1 MIRNNKSIKFKKQVS
16 TLYQNKPKIFC
27 RQMKPILHFLLL
39 VIMSL
44 ANIQKS
50 IARQN
55 FGNEWINYNQEYF
68 KMNVISD
75 GIYRLNFT
83 QLEAVGFPVNT
94 IDPRRI
100 QVFYKGIEQ
109 AIHIEGQQDGN
120 FDTGDYIEFYAQRNN
135 GTSDTELYVSP
146 EAQPHTHYN
155 IFSDS
160 SAYFLTYKLSA
171 ENGKRMASYFEN
183 NVGGI
188 PDEESYNEEL
198 LQVFASNYFEG
209 ASYGSTN
216 DVVLSQYDN
225 FEGWTGTFAS
235 TGQSL
240 NHTLKGITETFQS
253 GSKPRL
259 EVMLAG
265 GNNNQHNSEIFVGP
279 STSALRSIGT
289 ASFNKDENF
298 LFTSDIEWSDV
309 SGSGELAIRAS
320 VNGVNGAADRMA
332 FSFIRLVFPH
342 TFEMAN
348 ADNRHLVL
356 NENTG
361 GKSFVRIANPVAGSR
376 VWDITDTNNPSQI
389 GINSTFGEITAIV
402 RNTTQSRTLQV
413 QAQTFSPATLKRV
426 SFQPINPVDYDYL
439 MISHELLRNGT
450 NADPVVL
457 YKQYRESTSGGGY
470 KVFLANIDQI
480 YDQFNY
486 GLTSPLAIRR
496 FCDFM
501 LNGGQPTHL
510 FLIGRATDNG
520 FDYFRKDPT
529 TATATNFVPTFGHP
543 GSDIAFSAGL
553 GGAGLEDAIA
563 TGRINAK
570 TPEDVEAYLNKVM
583 EAEALEYDDLWHKN
597 LIHLTGGQNETE
609 LVRFRQYGEIFE
621 KIAVGPFLGGQVSKT
636 SKKTI
641 EAVEFFNITREINN
655 GAGLITFFGHSGAS
669 ITDIEIGIVS
679 DPKFGYNNKG
689 KYTNFLINGCNA
701 GDFFGVNESFGVDW
715 ILTPNLGA
723 LSFIAHSSLAFSSS
737 LRNYSTLFYQVAYAD
752 EAFFGNTLG
761 KIKQEVSKRYNG
773 RYGSGAFATSQIQQ
787 SVLQGDPA
795 VKLFAADKPDFDIV
809 EANLN
814 AATYDGLPLLSK
826 VDSFYV
832 DIDIKNYGKY
842 DEAPFLVTVK
852 RTLPNGQQMVYG
864 PELFDP
870 VLRQDTIRFN
880 IPNDITGVEGNNTL
894 QVVLDEAGLI
904 EEMNENNN
912 TASLDIFLAS
922 GSTFNILPQ
931 NYAIVNSPS
940 VDLIFQSTDLLSGR
954 RGFLLEID
962 TTIGFNSS
970 FLLQQSL
977 TENVVVKAPV
987 NLETN
992 GPVPNGTVFYWR
1004 TKFTDPLPSESNEWV
1019 QSSFVLKSSGEGWNQ
1034 SDTDQL
1040 NQSGRSGLTFDS
1052 NTGIWDFLENN
1063 TSLEINTFGPNHP
1076 TGDHTDTQLLLDG
1089 INFYKTNSP
1098 SDPGCRNNTLNI
1110 VAFDFQSTIP
1120 YKPVSFG
1127 QADVLN
1133 NRICGKV
1140 PQNIYNFLE
1149 SEFGA
1154 SINPEVVID
1163 NIKHRDQVLVFSL
1176 GQLNYS
1182 TWSASLKSKLTE
1194 IGISQSTLDNLEDGE
1209 PVVFFGKKA
1218 EPQGTADEVTADT
1231 PPKQEQEIVLNTV
1244 ISGKFFSGKITSDK
1258 IGPALSYSMF
1268 THDLDASGSNPDD
1281 LFSFTILGIDPENN
1295 EVPLFENVQTTEVD
1309 LSSIAPSQYPY
1320 LRVVLE
1326 LEDRTDLTPLQ
1337 LKQWQVEYEQS
1348 QEGILLK
1355 RDKEGVGS
1363 PVERQE
1369 GQPLTAQFTFWNLS
1383 TKPYQDS
1390 IHVDYDTFSKSS
1402 AESFPGTVKLKALA
1416 PNDSVNF
1423 SLDINTLGKTG
1434 SNDLTLNV
1442 GQPSQSDVHN
1452 NNNNL
1457 RMSDYVEVMSDQ
1469 ANPILEVYFDG
1480 MFILDGDIVSPN
1492 PHIMV
1497 TMKDE
1502 NEYLFKED
1510 TSGLNLFI
1518 RKPCEGC
1525 GFERVAFS
1533 SPEVSMQVA
1542 DENND
1547 FKIDYTPKNL
1557 ENGLYGLRVQVSD
1570 ASGNES
1576 GTEPYEI
1583 NFEVIN
1589 ESTITNFYPYP
1600 NPFSSNTR
1608 FVFTLTGSE
1617 VPDDMKIQIMTV
1629 TGRVVREILREELGP
1644 IRIGNN
1650 ITDYGWDGRD
1660 EYGDQLANGVYLYKV
1675 YIKQNGNDISHRQT
1689 AGDKGFKNGFGKL
1702 YLLR

>member
-1 MIRNNKSIKFKKQVS
+1 MTRNKKFIQFNLPEMTMNVLNTIWVFRQSIK
-16 TLYQNKPKIFC
+16 PKACMLIA
-27 RQMKPILHFLLL
+27 MLA
-39 VIMSL
+39 MSGM
-44 ANIQKS
+44 QKTT
-50 IARQN
+50 ARQN
-55 FGNEWINYNQEYF
+55 FGNEWISYNQEYF
-68 KMNVISD
+68 KMGIVND

-83 QLEAVGFPVNT
+83 QLENVGFPVNT

-100 QVFYKGIEQ
+100 QVFHKGIEQ

-120 FDTGDYIEFYAQRNN
+120 FDTGDYIEFYARHND

-146 EAQPHTHYN
+146 DAQPHTHYN
-155 IFSDS
+155 LFSDS

-171 ENGKRMASYFEN
+171 ENGKRMTSYFEN

-188 PDEESYNEEL
+188 PDEESYGHEL

-209 ASYGSTN
+209 TSYGSTN
-216 DVVLSQYDN
+216 DIVLSQYDN
-225 FEGWTGTFAS
+225 FEGWTGAFAS

-240 NHTLKGITETFQS
+240 NHTLQGIINSFQT

-265 GNNNQHNSEIFVGP
+265 GNNNDHNSEIFVGP

-289 ASFNKDENF
+289 ASFTKDENF
-298 LFTSDIEWSDV
+298 LFASEIEWSDIS
-309 SGSGELAIRAS
+309 SGGELAIRAT

-332 FSFIRLVFPH
+332 FSFVRLVFPH
-342 TFEMAN
+342 NFDLAN
-348 ADNRHLVL
+348 SGNHQLVL
-356 NENTG
+356 NENIG
-361 GKSFVRIANPVAGSR
+361 GKSFIRISNPVSGSR
-376 VWDITDTNNPSQI
+376 IWDITDTTNPIQV

-402 RNTTQSRTLQV
+402 RNTTQSRALQI
-413 QAQTFSPATLKRV
+413 QAQTLSPATFKGID
-426 SFQPINPVDYDYL
+426 FQQINPADYDYL
-439 MISHELLRNGT
+439 LISSQLLRNGA
-450 NADPVVL
+450 NSDPVES
-457 YKQYRESTSGGGY
+457 YKAYRESTAGGGY
-470 KVFLANIDQI
+470 NVFLSNIDQI

-501 LNGGQPTHL
+501 LNGGQPVHL

-529 TATATNFVPTFGHP
+529 TAAATNFVPTFGHP

-570 TPEDVEAYLNKVM
+570 TPEDVEAYLNKVV
-583 EAEALEYDDLWHKN
+583 EAEAVEYNDLWHKN
-597 LIHLTGGQNETE
+597 LIHLTGGQNESE
-609 LVRFRQYGEIFE
+609 LVRFRRYGEEFE
-621 KIAVGPFLGGQVSKT
+621 SIAVGPFLGGLVSKT
-636 SKKTI
+636 SKKTTD
-641 EAVEFFNITREINN
+641 AVEFFNIAKEINK
-655 GAGLITFFGHSGAS
+655 GVSLITFFGHSGAS

-689 KYTNFLINGCNA
+689 RYTNFLINGCNA

-723 LSFIAHSSLAFSSS
+723 LSFIAHSSLAFSSN

-752 EAFFGNTLG
+752 DVFFGKTLG
-761 KIKQEVSKRYNG
+761 EIKQEVSKRYNL

-795 VKLFAADKPDFDIV
+795 VKLFAADKPDFDV
-809 EANLN
+809 VGSNLQ
-814 AATYDGLPLLSK
+814 AGTYDGSPLLSD

-832 DIDIKNYGKY
+832 DIDIKNYGKF
-842 DEAPFLVTVK
+842 DDSPFLVTVK
-852 RTLPNGQQMVYG
+852 RILPNNQEIVYG

-870 VLRQDTIRFN
+870 ILRQDTIRFN
-880 IPNDITGVEGNNTL
+880 IVNDITGAEGNNTL
-894 QVVLDEAGLI
+894 EIILDETGLI

-912 TASLDIFLAS
+912 TASLEVFLAS

-931 NYAIVNSPS
+931 NYAIVNSAS
-940 VDLIFQSTDLLSGR
+940 LDLIFQSTDLLSGR
-954 RGFLLEID
+954 RGFLLEVD
-962 TTIGFNSS
+962 TTINFNSAY
-970 FLLQQSL
+970 LMQQSI
-977 TENVVVKAPV
+977 TENVVAKVPV
-987 NLETN
+987 NLN
-992 GPVPNGTVFYWR
+992 ASGAIPDGTVVYWR
-1004 TKFTDPLPSESNEWV
+1004 TKFADPLPSESNDWV
-1019 QSSFVLKSSGEGWNQ
+1019 QSSFVLKNTGEGWNQ

-1040 NQSGRSGLTFDS
+1040 NQSARTGLTFDS

-1076 TGDHTDTQLLLDG
+1076 TGDNTDTELLLDG

-1110 VAFDFQSTIP
+1110 IAFDFQSTIP
-1120 YKPVSFG
+1120 YKPVGFG

-1140 PQNIYNFLE
+1140 PQNIYNFME
-1149 SEFGA
+1149 SEFRA
-1154 SINPEVVID
+1154 SVNPEVVID
-1163 NIKHRDQVLVFSL
+1163 NIKDRDQVLVFSL

-1182 TWSASLKSKLTE
+1182 SWPASLKTKLTE
-1194 IGISQSTLDNLEDGE
+1194 VGINQTTLDNLEDGE
-1209 PVVFFGKKA
+1209 PVIFFGRKA
-1218 EPQGTADEVTADT
+1218 DPQGSADEITSDT
-1231 PPKQEQEIVLNTV
+1231 PPKQEQEIALNTI
-1244 ISGKFFSGKITSDK
+1244 ISGKFFSGRVTSDK
-1258 IGPALSYSMF
+1258 IGPALSYTRF
-1268 THDLDASGSNPDD
+1268 THDLDVSDSNPDD
-1281 LFSFTILGIDPENN
+1281 SHGFTIWGIDNQNN
-1295 EVPLFENVQTTEVD
+1295 ETPLFENIQDPTVD
-1309 LSSIAPSQYPY
+1309 LTAISPTTYPF
-1320 LRVVLE
+1320 LRVELN

-1337 LKQWQVEYEQS
+1337 LKQWQVEYEQA

-1355 RDKEGVGS
+1355 RDNEGVGS
-1363 PVERQE
+1363 PVLRQE
-1369 GQPLTAQFTFWNLS
+1369 GQPLAANFTFWNLS

-1390 IHVDYDTFSKSS
+1390 IQVNYETFHKTSG
-1402 AESFPGTVKLKALA
+1402 ESFPGVLKLKALI

-1423 SLDINTLGKTG
+1423 SIDINTLGKPG
-1434 SNDLTLNV
+1434 SNDLLLTAR
-1442 GQPSQSDVHN
+1442 QTSQSDVHN

-1457 RMSDYVEVMSDQ
+1457 RMSNYTEVKSDQ
-1469 ANPILEVYFDG
+1469 VNPILEVYFDG

-1510 TSGLNLFI
+1510 TTGLNLFL

-1525 GFERVAFS
+1525 GFERIAFS
-1533 SPEVSMQVA
+1533 SSEVSMQVA

-1547 FKIDYTPKNL
+1547 FKIDYTPQNL
-1557 ENGLYGLRVQVSD
+1557 ENGIYGLRVQVSD

-1583 NFEVIN
+1583 NFEVVN

-1600 NPFSSNTR
+1600 NPFSSSTR

-1617 VPDDMKIQIMTV
+1617 VPEDIKIQIMTV
-1629 TGRVVREILREELGP
+1629 TGRVVREILREELGS

-1675 YIKQNGNDISHRQT
+1675 YIKQNGQDISHRQT